1 MTSPQNTPR
10 VQTPKDGIAWV
21 TGASSGIGEALTRQ
35 LVSEGWTVAI
45 SARSAEK
52 LERLAAEAPDQI
64 IPAPVDISDAEAVE
78 AVVAKLEAE
87 HGPIAQ
93 AVLNAGI
100 YITIDA
106 ANPKFEDYA
115 KTFDV
120 NLKGTAAC
128 ITALTPRMTKRRAGQ
143 IAVVS
148 SATAFGGMPTA
159 SAYGATKAALV
170 NMAECLRIELHR
182 YGVLI
187 QCVTPG
193 FVETPAQ
200 DDNEFPKPFMVSA
213 DTAADRIAKGLKS
226 DRFEVTFPRRFTWML
241 KLIYALPRS
250 WHIPLIRKQT
260 GWDKPVE

>member
-1 MTSPQNTPR
+1 MTAPR
-10 VQTPKDGIAWV
+10 VAHPEDGLVWI
-21 TGASSGIGEALTRQ
+21 TGASSGIGEALTRR
-35 LVSEGWTVAI
+35 LVKQGWRVAI

-52 LERLAAEAPDQI
+52 LEALAAEAPDKI
-64 IPAPVDISDAEAVE
+64 IPAPVDITDADAVA
-78 AVVAKLEAE
+78 AVVDRLEAD

-93 AVLNAGI
+93 AILNAGI

-106 ANPKFEDYA
+106 ANPSFEDYA

-128 ITALTPRMTKRRAGQ
+128 LTALTPRMSQRRSGQ
-143 IAVVS
+143 IAIVS

-182 YGVLI
+182 HGVLI
-187 QCVTPG
+187 QCITPG

-200 DDNEFPKPFMVSA
+200 DDNAFPKPFMVSPE
-213 DTAADRIAKGLKS
+213 TAAERIASGMATT
-226 DRFEVTFPRRFTWML
+226 RFEITFPRRFTWML
-241 KLIYALPRS
+241 KAIYALPRA
-250 WHIPLIRKQT
+250 WHIPLVRKQT
-260 GWDKPVE
+260 GWDKPLG

>member
-1 MTSPQNTPR
+1 MTSPKHTPR
-10 VQTPKDGIAWV
+10 VQMPKDGIAWV
-21 TGASSGIGEALTRQ
+21 TGASSGIGEALTRK
-35 LVSEGWTVAI
+35 LVAQGWKVAI
-45 SARSAEK
+45 SSRSAEK
-52 LERLAAEAPDQI
+52 LEKLASEALDQI
-64 IPAPVDISDAEAVE
+64 IPAPVDISDADAVE
-78 AVVAKLEAE
+78 AVVVKLEAE

-106 ANPKFEDYA
+106 ANPKFDDYA

-128 ITALTPRMTKRRAGQ
+128 ITALTPRMSKRRSGQ
-143 IAVVS
+143 IAIVS

-250 WHIPLIRKQT
+250 WHIPLVRKQT

>member
-1 MTSPQNTPR
+1 VTLPR
-10 VQTPKDGIAWV
+10 VAKPQDGLVWI
-21 TGASSGIGEALTRQ
+21 TGASSGIGEALTRR
-35 LVSEGWTVAI
+35 LVKQGWRVAI

-52 LERLAAEAPDQI
+52 LEALAAEAPDKI
-64 IPAPVDISDAEAVE
+64 ISAPVDITDPDA
-78 AVVAKLEAE
+78 VAALVDTLEAD

-93 AVLNAGI
+93 AILNAGI
-100 YITIDA
+100 YITVDA

-128 ITALTPRMTKRRAGQ
+128 LTALTPRMSQRRSGQ
-143 IAVVS
+143 IAIVS

-182 YGVLI
+182 HGVLI
-187 QCVTPG
+187 QCITPG

-200 DDNEFPKPFMVSA
+200 DDNAFPKPFMVSA
-213 DTAADRIAKGLKS
+213 ETAAKRIASGMRTK
-226 DRFEVTFPRRFTWML
+226 RFEITFPRRFTWML
-241 KLIYALPRS
+241 KAIYALPRA
-250 WHIPLIRKQT
+250 WHIPLVRKQT
-260 GWDKPVE
+260 GWDEPLE

>member
-1 MTSPQNTPR
+1 MTSPRPAMPQ
-10 VQTPKDGIAWV
+10 DGLIWI
-21 TGASSGIGEALTRQ
+21 TGASSGIGEALTRL
-35 LVSEGWTVAI
+35 LVEQGWRVAI
-45 SARSAEK
+45 SARSADK
-52 LERLAAEAPDQI
+52 LNALAAEAPDKI
-64 IPAPVDISDAEAVE
+64 IPAPVDITDAPAVE
-78 AVVAKLEAE
+78 AVVASLEAE
-87 HGPIAQ
+87 HGPIAC

-106 ANPKFEDYA
+106 ANPRFEDYA

-128 ITALTPRMTKRRAGQ
+128 ITALTPRMSRRKAGQ
-143 IAVVS
+143 IAIVS

-182 YGVLI
+182 HGVLI

-200 DDNEFPKPFMVSA
+200 DDNAFPKPFMVSA
-213 DTAADRIAKGLKS
+213 ETAADCIAAGLKS
-226 DRFEVTFPRRFTWML
+226 KRFEVTFPRRFTWML
-241 KLIYALPRS
+241 KAIYALPRA
-250 WHIPLIRKQT
+250 WHIPLVRKQT
-260 GWDKPVE
+260 GWDQPLE

>member
-1 MTSPQNTPR
+1 MTLPRPAKPQ
-10 VQTPKDGIAWV
+10 DGLIWI
-21 TGASSGIGEALTRQ
+21 TGASSGIGEALTRR
-35 LVSEGWTVAI
+35 LVRQGWRVAI
-45 SARSAEK
+45 SARNAEK
-52 LERLAAEAPDQI
+52 LNALAAEAPDQI
-64 IPAPVDISDAEAVE
+64 IPAPVDITDASAVE
-78 AVVAKLEAE
+78 AAVAGLEAE
-87 HGPIAQ
+87 HGAIAC

-115 KTFDV
+115 KTFEV
-120 NLKGTAAC
+120 NLNGTAAC
-128 ITALTPRMTKRRAGQ
+128 LTALTPRMSARRSGQ
-143 IAVVS
+143 IAIVS

-182 YGVLI
+182 HGVLI

-213 DTAADRIAKGLKS
+213 DTAAQRIAAGLDSK
-226 DRFEVTFPRRFTWML
+226 RFEITFPRRFTWML
-241 KLIYALPRS
+241 KLIYALPRA
-250 WHIPLIRKQT
+250 WRIPLVRKQT
-260 GWDKPVE
+260 GWDKPLDQ